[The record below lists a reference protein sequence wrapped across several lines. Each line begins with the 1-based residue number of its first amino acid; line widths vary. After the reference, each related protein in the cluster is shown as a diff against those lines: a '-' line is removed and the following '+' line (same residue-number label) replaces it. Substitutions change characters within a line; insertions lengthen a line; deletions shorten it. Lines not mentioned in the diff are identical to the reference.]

1 MSLNHYIYI
10 FRGKGMNP
18 AKSRAEIKSDQFILK
33 VVGVDHLSQA
43 IEVAKEAVKDGCQLI
58 EVCGAFGITAIQQII
73 DAIGNAVP
81 VGNVSY
87 SLTDINRLHQLL
99 SGNFPKGK

>member
-1 MSLNHYIYI
+1 MGLNHYIYI

-18 AKSRAEIKSDQFILK
+18 LKSRAEIKSDQFVLK
-33 VVGVDHLSQA
+33 VVGVDHLSEA
-43 IEVAKEAVKDGCQLI
+43 IEVAKQAVKEGCQLI
-58 EVCGAFGITAIQQII
+58 EVCGAFGVSGTQKII
-73 DAIGNAVP
+73 DAIGDDVP

-99 SGNFPKGK
+99 SRNFSK